1 MMLWDEC
8 NGLSLC
14 LSLFLS
20 LQSLQEDLLVC
31 TADGYLHMLHWD
43 GVCNGRRAVNLSTI
57 PFSLDLQSSRGQI
70 FIHKFINVN
79 TFYTADE
86 YTRPWYTWSASF
98 VLFLFIFQNCRMI
111 CSCKGS
117 FCVCVCV
124 SGGPCLDLNGVH
136 IREMEYCMTLDG
148 FAVVLDDGRLGF
160 ITPTANRFSTEVRT
174 CGKRVQAW
182 DREQMWIKFTH
193 FSEGERTHDMKDWLI
208 CVF

>member
-1 MMLWDEC
+1 MGWWHAEICNEECDVLWCCETSVTDSRSVS
-8 NGLSLC
+8 LSF
-14 LSLFLS
+14 FLS

-124 SGGPCLDLNGVH
+124 CQVARVW
-136 IREMEYCMTLDG
+136 IWM
-148 FAVVLDDGRLGF
+148 A
-160 ITPTANRFSTEVRT
+160 ST
-174 CGKRVQAW
+174 
-182 DREQMWIKFTH
+182 
-193 FSEGERTHDMKDWLI
+193 SEKWSTVWR
-208 CVF
+208 